1 VRQYFN
7 YLVRDNGG
15 AGVTLKPAKARK
27 KEAQMTCRMVRGPGD
42 GKKSAQRNFS
52 LLWGRIRRPS
62 AQATAATQGACGD

>member
-27 KEAQMTCRMVRGPGD
+27 KKR
-42 GKKSAQRNFS
+42 K
-52 LLWGRIRRPS
+52 
-62 AQATAATQGACGD
+62 